1 MGRASPSREYE
12 GTWFGMPLKHVA
24 LVTLTI
30 QNTVL
35 ILILHYS
42 RIMPLIAG
50 QRYITSTAVFM
61 NEILKLS
68 VNLTAA
74 LADQARTLSPSKP
87 ATALFSDVM
96 ASVFTGDSWKLA
108 VPACLYV
115 LQNSL
120 QYIALSNLDSA
131 TYQVTCQLKILPT
144 AIFSVFLLDRS
155 LSLRKW
161 ISLALLMI
169 GVAIVQLPVSD
180 PAIAPFKNSQ
190 TYYHWPRSV
199 SDFWSL
205 GSVNA
210 HPINKRSATYEGI
223 AEDEGLLNPSM
234 NPALGLAAA
243 IGGTISASAASVYF
257 EKILKDSETQ
267 ASLWIRNVQLSFY
280 SLFPALFLGVMF
292 VDGEEVAQHGFFVG
306 YNWIVWV
313 TIGLQSLGGVLV
325 SLAVKYADNITKS
338 FAISISVLLSL
349 IASVFFF
356 DFVVTKNF
364 VMGTSV
370 VLFSTYLYNSGL
382 HGSRNDRAPRPGPI
396 HIHDYE
402 KITIDK
408 QRSEGNLGPVRLPVT
423 PLKSSGLS
431 SSSRPGSPG
440 IDSQSRRGTSRQHYF
455 SEKHAED

>member
-1 MGRASPSREYE
+1 
-12 GTWFGMPLKHVA
+12 
-24 LVTLTI
+24 
-30 QNTVL
+30 
-35 ILILHYS
+35 
-42 RIMPLIAG
+42 
-50 QRYITSTAVFM
+50 M
-61 NEILKLS
+61 NEIIKLS

-96 ASVFTGDSWKLA
+96 SSVFTGDSWKLA

-131 TYQVTCQLKILPT
+131 TYRVTCQLKILPT

-190 TYYHWPRSV
+190 TSSYWPRSV
-199 SDFWSL
+199 TDFWNL
-205 GSVNA
+205 ASVNS

-223 AEDEGLLNPSM
+223 AEDEGLLNPKM

-243 IGGTISASAASVYF
+243 IGGTVAASAASVYF

-292 VDGEEVAQHGFFVG
+292 VDGEEIAQHGFFVG

-356 DFVVTKNF
+356 DFIVTKN
-364 VMGTSV
+364 VSLT
-370 VLFSTYLYNSGL
+370 L
-382 HGSRNDRAPRPGPI
+382 
-396 HIHDYE
+396 
-402 KITIDK
+402 
-408 QRSEGNLGPVRLPVT
+408 
-423 PLKSSGLS
+423 
-431 SSSRPGSPG
+431 
-440 IDSQSRRGTSRQHYF
+440 
-455 SEKHAED
+455 